1 VRIHYVAEIHAGQL
15 QNARDVFRPEAVL
28 PWLAAESA
36 QMLHGAG
43 SIPILSFTADAI
55 R

>member
-1 VRIHYVAEIHAGQL
+1 MPASFRMPVML
-15 QNARDVFRPEAVL
+15 FRPEAVL
-28 PWLAAESA
+28 PWLGAESA